1 MADVE
6 AADAAGEIDV
16 AVAVDVFEPGVFGFG
31 DVDGRAVRKAAGHGF
46 GAALARALAISGRG
60 LQCVIGWC
68 SSSVSRENA

>member
-31 DVDGRAVRKAAGHGF
+31 DIDGRAVGKAAGHGF
-46 GAALARALAISGRG
+46 GAALGERLGFRAGNR
-60 LQCVIGWC
+60 C
-68 SSSVSRENA
+68 SS